1 MRGFFIH
8 SHYCVIVCEVARKS
22 FFAAA
27 ALSRREKIAY
37 ACAFFPL
44 FALALC
50 GRRRRRLR
58 FSRAEKEGFAKNA
71 LALVFWQADFLKRPL
86 LISSF

>member
-22 FFAAA
+22 FFAAT
-27 ALSRREKIAY
+27 ALQEREKRAY
-37 ACAFFPL
+37 ACRAFFPL

-71 LALVFWQADFLKRPL
+71 LSL
-86 LISSF
+86 LSFGRRIS